1 MKLKKI
7 DISSRDFALIKPQLK
22 FDSYTYYLVRWSGR
36 WKAGKISFVKI
47 RGNGNPDDPAHYDF
61 DLGSH
66 HVPLSYNFN
75 NKLADDFEEIYE
87 IIDPLIKKK
96 HAKELLI

>member
-22 FDSYTYYLVRWSGR
+22 FDWYTYYLVKYDGR
-36 WKAGKISFVKI
+36 WKAGCISFASG
-47 RGNGNPDDPAHYDF
+47 RGAGDPNDPCHYDF

-66 HVPLSYNFN
+66 SAQLGHGLKNTIS
-75 NKLADDFEEIYE
+75 DFYEEIYE
-87 IIDPLIKKK
+87 IIDPSLKRK
-96 HAKELLI
+96 HAKELLK

>member
-7 DISSRDFALIKPQLK
+7 DISNRNFAYIKPQLK
-22 FDSYTYYLVRWSGR
+22 FDRYTYYLVKYDGR
-36 WKAGKISFVKI
+36 WKAGHISFVSS
-47 RGNGNPDDPAHYDF
+47 RGASDVDNPAHYDF

-66 HVPLSYNFN
+66 HSQLGFTMHYTVSDMY
-75 NKLADDFEEIYE
+75 EEIYE